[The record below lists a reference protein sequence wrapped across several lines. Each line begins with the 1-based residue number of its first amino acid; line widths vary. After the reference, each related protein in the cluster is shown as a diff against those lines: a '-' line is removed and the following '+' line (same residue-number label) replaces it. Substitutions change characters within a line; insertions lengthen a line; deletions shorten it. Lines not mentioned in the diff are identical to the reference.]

1 MKCAYYQ
8 KQKKDQMTTESRKR
22 LNEVVDN
29 FVQKSIVRGP
39 EKALEFI
46 REECEWQKNVEWLES
61 EVTE

>member
-8 KQKKDQMTTESRKR
+8 KQKKSRMTTESRKR

-61 EVTE
+61 EASK